1 MSRMWTIDFCPPNVY
16 QQYVFIITISII
28 TISISIAMSI
38 FAIYRY
44 ASLKKTI

>member
-1 MSRMWTIDFCPPNVY
+1 MSRMWTIDYCPPIVY
-16 QQYVFIITISII
+16 QQYVFII

>member
-1 MSRMWTIDFCPPNVY
+1 MSRMWTIDFCPPIVY
-16 QQYVFIITISII
+16 QQYVFIITI

>member
-1 MSRMWTIDFCPPNVY
+1 MSRMWTIDFCPPIVY
-16 QQYVFIITISII
+16 QQYVFIIT
-28 TISISIAMSI
+28 ISIAMSI